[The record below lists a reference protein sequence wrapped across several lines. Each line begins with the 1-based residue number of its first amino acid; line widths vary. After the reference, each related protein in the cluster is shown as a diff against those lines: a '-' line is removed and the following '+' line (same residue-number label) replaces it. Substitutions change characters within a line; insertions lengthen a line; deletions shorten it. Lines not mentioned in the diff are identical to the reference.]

1 MSCRGR
7 LEIGD
12 FSLDPDV
19 DKTPFQQIANL
30 DAELGNRVDLAL
42 ELCCFHLGSIVYS
55 NDARTYPSR
64 ADFGSSSLT
73 GGSFAYNAVDDA
85 ECYEAEFILHFD
97 SGAGDRRLFHKQSR
111 TCRESGGSGR
121 SGFRCSGRFENCA
134 S

>member
-73 GGSFAYNAVDDA
+73 GGSFAYNAVDDG
-85 ECYEAEFILHFD
+85 ECMKLNCYWILNRGVGTGGCFTNK
-97 SGAGDRRLFHKQSR
+97 GAACHK
-111 TCRESGGSGR
+111 GAAPG
-121 SGFRCSGRFENCA
+121 A
-134 S
+134 SVSV